1 MVGSNSVTAKVLV
14 YSVSGGT
21 IFYIFTSVYG
31 ETIIYRFYS
40 FTSVDRETIFY
51 SFSSVKGG
59 AGHFLQ
65 LSSVNG
71 GTGHFLQS
79 VVLLTE
85 RPAILYSFSS
95 VNGREGPFSTVLV
108 LLTERPFSKD
118 SAVLVLLTEEPFS
131 TVCES
136 TPVMMLLDN
145 VLTRPRLFQRISLA
159 CTCIGLHHPL
169 ARRRFPSRHLKNI

>member
-1 MVGSNSVTAKVLV
+1 MFTLSAEGPFSTFLLLFTERPLSTGSTVLLLLTERLFSTVLV
-14 YSVSGGT
+14 LLKEGPA
-21 IFYIFTSVYG
+21 
-31 ETIIYRFYS
+31 
-40 FTSVDRETIFY
+40 IFY
-51 SFSSVKGG
+51 S
-59 AGHFLQ
+59 

-85 RPAILYSFSS
+85 RPAILSSFSS